1 MLKKIF
7 IAVVLLIA
15 GFAGVVALQPSE
27 FHVERKATIAAP
39 PAAVFAHVDDLHKWE
54 AWSPWAKLDP
64 NAKVG
69 YESAPAGKGAAFT
82 WVGNDKVGEGR
93 MTLVESRPAEF
104 VDIKVDFTRPFKGT
118 NSSAFTFKPAG
129 DGTGVTWTMS
139 GHRNFG
145 AKAMCLVLNGKK
157 MIGDQLDNGLARVEG
172 RGREAEDL
180 RAGRGPAGQPRLA

>member
-1 MLKKIF
+1 MSRVIIC
-7 IAVVLLIA
+7 IAVAI
-15 GFAGVVALQPSE
+15 VVAMPGRQG
-27 FHVERKATIAAP
+27 R
-39 PAAVFAHVDDLHKWE
+39 
-54 AWSPWAKLDP
+54 
-64 NAKVG
+64 G
-69 YESAPAGKGAAFT
+69 FT

-93 MTLVESRPAEF
+93 MTIVESRPAEF

-139 GHRNFG
+139 GHQNFV

>member
-69 YESAPAGKGAAFT
+69 YEGAPAGKGAAFT
-82 WVGNDKVGEGR
+82 WVDNDKVGEGR
-93 MTLVESRPAEF
+93 MTIVESRPAEF

-129 DGTGVTWTMS
+129 DGTGVTLTMS
-139 GHRNFG
+139 GHQNFV